1 MQGRKISYVSSFF
14 YLVFALSL
22 SCSDTQNPGNI
33 RTLRA
38 SREASPGLEE
48 KVISHYN
55 ERGTLTAVTDYNSTN
70 YFIYRGEPM
79 GYQFELLNLLAE
91 HLDLNLNIIVNN
103 DLEESFDC
111 LVNGQCD
118 LLAKNVTITRERS
131 RLMDFTLPHNQTRQ
145 VLIQRKPEKWQYM
158 TESEREGHMIRTLL
172 DLGGKT
178 VHVQRNSAYAS
189 RLRNLVDE
197 IGDTIIIVEVGD
209 VPEQLITMVAEGE
222 IDYTVSDENI
232 AMVNRTY
239 HDNIDIETAISF
251 SQNLAWAVK
260 KGDNH
265 LRDSI
270 NRWLGNFKNTI
281 EYRLLYAKYFR
292 NQRSAWMVQ
301 SDFYVLASGRISP
314 YDELMKKYS
323 EEIGWDWRLL
333 ASMVYQESNF
343 RHDVESWA
351 GAQGLMQL
359 MPGTANRFGVID
371 INNPEENIRAGVRYI
386 AWLDDILSDRI
397 PAREERIKFILA
409 SYNVGLGHVLDARA
423 LARKYER
430 DPDRWTGSVD
440 YFILNKSNPDYFL
453 DPVVRHG
460 YARGQEPYNYVGEIL
475 ERYEH
480 YKNIIAE

>member
-1 MQGRKISYVSSFF
+1 MQGRKISYISSFF

-22 SCSDTQNPGNI
+22 SCTDTQNPGNI

-38 SREASPGLEE
+38 SREANPGPEE

-158 TESEREGHMIRTLL
+158 TESEKEGHMIRTLL

-178 VHVQRNSAYAS
+178 VHVQRNSAYAA

-281 EYRLLYAKYFR
+281 EFRLLYAKYFR

-333 ASMVYQESNF
+333 ASMIYQESNF

-351 GAQGLMQL
+351 GARGLMQL
-359 MPGTANRFGVID
+359 MPGTANRFGVTI
-371 INNPEENIRAGVRYI
+371 
-386 AWLDDILSDRI
+386 
-397 PAREERIKFILA
+397 
-409 SYNVGLGHVLDARA
+409 
-423 LARKYER
+423 
-430 DPDRWTGSVD
+430 
-440 YFILNKSNPDYFL
+440 
-453 DPVVRHG
+453 
-460 YARGQEPYNYVGEIL
+460 
-475 ERYEH
+475 
-480 YKNIIAE
+480 